1 MNKMKINGNN
11 YETTTRERILIETA
25 LNDCIN
31 IKILPNE
38 GFEGLIAS
46 HEWLGDDY
54 IFASIYL
61 NPKNGMWDLYQ
72 VENEF
77 DDEKKISSSRDHFQA
92 INSLRKLQNEIW
104 ADAYRNPVMDSS
116 EGVMLRQTN

>member
-1 MNKMKINGNN
+1 MKINGIN
-11 YETTTRERILIETA
+11 YKTTQMEMMLLETA
-25 LNDCIN
+25 LNDCRN
-31 IKILPNE
+31 IKIVPNE

-54 IFASIYL
+54 IFASIYF

-77 DDEKKISSSRDHFQA
+77 DDEKKVSSSKNHFQA
-92 INSLRKLQNEIW
+92 INQLKKLQHEIW
-104 ADAYRNPVMDSS
+104 GDAYTKPVMDAS